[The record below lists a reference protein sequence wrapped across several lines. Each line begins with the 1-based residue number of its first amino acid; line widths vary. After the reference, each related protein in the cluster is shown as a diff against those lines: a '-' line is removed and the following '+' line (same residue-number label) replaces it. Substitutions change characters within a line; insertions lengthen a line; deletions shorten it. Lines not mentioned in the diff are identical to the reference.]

1 MISIYYSSPNPMI
14 SSILQNMDLGCCF
27 LVFVKHI
34 VVVWEGLGL
43 FFQILN
49 KGICR

>member
-14 SSILQNMDLGCCF
+14 SSILQKMDLGCCF

-34 VVVWEGLGL
+34 VVVGKVWVCS
-43 FFQILN
+43 F
-49 KGICR
+49 KY